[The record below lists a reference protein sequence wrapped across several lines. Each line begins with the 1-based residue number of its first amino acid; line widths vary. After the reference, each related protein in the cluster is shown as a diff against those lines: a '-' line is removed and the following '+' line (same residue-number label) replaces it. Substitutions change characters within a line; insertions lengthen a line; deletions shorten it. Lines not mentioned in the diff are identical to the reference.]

1 MAVAGGHLV
10 ALGERECGLPDD
22 RAAVTAD
29 GAADRGDDLLRRGLP
44 LVVGARECRDLHRL
58 GGFPQTHVLPA
69 GNVEQPSRRS
79 AVRPVYAAEERL
91 SGVDGVRSEEHTSEL
106 QSLMRISYAVLC

>member
-79 AVRPVYAAEERL
+79 AVRPVYAA
-91 SGVDGVRSEEHTSEL
+91 RSEEHTSEL
-106 QSLMRISYAVLC
+106 QSLMRNSYAVFFLKKK